1 MEGFRGLVKRCCMQ
15 SRDPYE
21 IKRTCGTYAPHFF
34 AQIMFQFD
42 KITAL
47 NIDKLGGFRHY
58 CPVIRALDPAPN
70 THEAE
75 LMKCHILFT
84 TLLLMTS
91 VPAQANVVER
101 ACNGSNRQAAT
112 RSLCSCVGSVASA
125 SLSRSEQRDAA
136 RFFGDPQRAQVMRT
150 SNRSRDEQFWQRY
163 VAFGA
168 AVEASCS

>member
-1 MEGFRGLVKRCCMQ
+1 MEGFRGLVKRCCMP

-75 LMKCHILFT
+75 LMK
-84 TLLLMTS
+84 
-91 VPAQANVVER
+91 R
-101 ACNGSNRQAAT
+101 ACAGKCCRAGLQWIQPAGGNAIIVQ
-112 RSLCSCVGSVASA
+112 LCRICRKRVAK
-125 SLSRSEQRDAA
+125 
-136 RFFGDPQRAQVMRT
+136 PI
-150 SNRSRDEQFWQRY
+150 
-163 VAFGA
+163 
-168 AVEASCS
+168 